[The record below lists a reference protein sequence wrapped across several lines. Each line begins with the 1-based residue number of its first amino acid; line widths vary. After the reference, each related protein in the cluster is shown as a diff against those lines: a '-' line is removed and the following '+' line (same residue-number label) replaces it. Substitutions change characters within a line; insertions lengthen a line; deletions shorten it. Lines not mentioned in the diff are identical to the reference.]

1 MRKLRRILPIVAA
14 VVLLLGVVSVVHAA
28 ATVSTVAITSNPG
41 TDNNYATGDTITVSL
56 TFSEAVTVTGTP
68 YVVLDIGEQPR
79 HAAYSGDGSST
90 AAQPFSYTVLTGDK
104 DTDGVSLQAN
114 SLTLNGGAILTTSDS
129 TAATLTHSA
138 MTFANHNVD
147 NDITLV
153 SNFGQTGA
161 TDHITISATQSATV
175 SFAALESD
183 VSTFYT
189 LKEIALDVQTA
200 SPTLDVT
207 INVTTTEANLGRQ
220 YDYVFSGSVANTGRQ
235 VFVIDDPYQLH
246 AGLKSSSLAGFTYEV
261 TITGSGDGT
270 VEIGATASSG
280 QDTGG
285 LAEWGI
291 ADPPPTTTIP
301 RFSLQGYEH
310 VNPFITHAEIMSE
323 PEDGM
328 SYKAGERI
336 EVLFIFNK
344 FLIGTFPATAD
355 LWFGTGAA
363 QRREA
368 SLVTHYPQNTFHHA
382 VYAYTVQS
390 GDADTDGILLGENPL
405 GRNADFALALE
416 PPTSGVAPHVPVD
429 LTLSATQL
437 GAGQLVDGSQERACV
452 EVACIQL
459 TVESVVETH
468 SHDSGFYLRSDG
480 HPFEYRGALSVNTFS
495 YKGTSSSFL
504 RVDVIEPDGE
514 LEYCA
519 RECVLISDPFLAVT
533 TFPDITSVA
542 DHLGFVDVDGAVFH
556 ISEADTGFSGTAFWW
571 TNPGF
576 TWSDGDI
583 VQIKLI
589 ENATAS
595 FDMASYTAN
604 EGDSF
609 DVTVTLSDSFE
620 NTRTLPV
627 VVTPNDSATEADYSV
642 SPQELVFAPG
652 ETEKT
657 FSVMLVDDTIDDDDE
672 TLTLSIDE
680 PHIKSGGTND
690 TATVNITD
698 NDDPEVAVQFGASAY
713 SVTEGGTV
721 EVTVTLDVDPERTV
735 TVPLTVTDQDGASP
749 ADYSGVPAGVT
760 FDSGEI
766 SKTLTFSATQ
776 DDVDDDGESVK
787 LTFGTPPPR
796 VSAGTVNESTVNI
809 RDDDDPQVSV
819 SFGATSYSV
828 AEGSSVTV
836 RVTLSADP
844 ARSVAIPI
852 TTMNEDGASN
862 ADYSG
867 VPANVIFASGETEQ
881 TITFS
886 ATQDDVDDD
895 GESVKLAFGTPPPRV
910 SAGTPG
916 ETTVTITDDDIP
928 SSVEVSFGSAAYT
941 VTEGG
946 TVDVTVILD
955 DDPEQTVTVPIGTI
969 NEGGASGSDYS
980 GVPATVTFSSGE
992 TEKTFT
998 VTATEDNLED
1008 GGERVKLSFV
1018 NLPPEA
1024 TLGMTSEATVTI
1036 INKAAQNSLTVAFQS
1051 VAYSV
1056 SEGNSVVV
1064 TVILSAAPGSEVAVP
1079 LTVTEQGG
1087 ASSEDYSGVPASVT
1101 FGPDERDQTFTV
1113 SATQDVVD
1121 DDEESVVIGFGTL
1134 SDGVSEG
1141 GVGNTTVDIRDDDD
1155 PAVVVSFGSATYTVT
1170 EGDTV
1175 DVTVTLDRDPE
1186 RTVTIPIVTMGQDGA
1201 SSIDYS
1207 GVPDSVTFN
1216 AGGPTEMTFTFTATQ
1231 DTVDDEGESVLLGF
1245 GSDLSGGVSAGTPD
1259 ETTVAITDDD
1269 PPEVSF
1275 GQSAYTVAEGGMVS
1289 VEVKL
1294 TSALGSAVTVPVTH
1308 TPQSATSS
1316 TDYSGVPANVM
1327 FSAGET
1333 SKAFTFTATQDTA
1346 DDDGES
1352 VLLAFGTLPATVQTG
1367 TTTQTTVNIT
1377 DDDDAPAG
1385 KVTLELTPATINE
1398 SGTGNASTVT
1408 ASVPSASSAATT
1420 VTVSVNPTDT
1430 TTLTGNTTLSI
1441 PAGDTNSTGVVT
1453 ITAVND
1459 DAYTGNRTV
1468 AVSGTAVN
1476 SVGITDPD
1484 DVTLT
1489 ITDDDVPAGCE
1500 SGDIWCGTVAYAD
1513 RFPSDAA
1520 GRKPLRWY
1528 HLDSDVLEF
1537 VHNKFRYKVYTSSL
1551 GANPGGGTYVMPPF
1565 HIPERSTARI
1575 GLGNLSAT
1583 DPMGHWEMPNQDY
1596 LDWTLYISTNQGGAT
1611 LEAKLPFNEAK
1622 FCCGHKWRWYGLD
1635 LYALNDAWAAGKEYQ
1650 LRIVEDPR
1658 ADRTPEVLGP
1668 PLYLEAL
1675 GVNRGSALVRWVR
1688 PQVRNDGAPPG
1699 VSYKVQWKAAAG
1711 EWGTPTVS
1719 EHVYV
1724 PLPGKEVLSW
1734 SIRGLTPGSAYDV
1747 RVIAVNEAGDSAPSN
1762 VLRVN
1767 TDQAFLT
1774 SQNQAANSPATGGP
1788 GITGRALAGETLT
1801 ATTSGIE
1808 DEDGLADAVFAYQW
1822 IRQDLATL
1830 NDTDI
1835 EGAISSTYT
1844 VTAADEGKAI
1854 QVRVTFTDDAGNP
1867 ESVTSDAM
1875 AVAVGLRLGSA
1886 TLDGATLTLTYNDT
1900 LDTFVTLP
1908 PAAFT
1913 VSVNGG
1919 FRSVNAV
1926 SVAGASLTLTLAS
1939 AAQAGDTVTV
1949 DYAKPNG
1956 PDFIRDTQGRV
1967 AASFSGRAVSNDT
1980 PPPALTA
1987 AIHGAPE
1994 SHDGQEDF
2002 TFELRF
2008 SEAPKTGFSDETLRD
2023 DAFRVTGGEVVGAR
2037 QLDPPGKV
2045 SWEISVSPASSGD
2058 VNVVLPVTEDCDAD
2072 GAICTDD
2079 GTMLSSP
2086 LEFTVSGPTSEQ
2098 ASQQRQ
2104 ESTAATGS
2112 PTISGTVQVGQTL
2125 AASTTGITDPDGT
2138 TNAAYSYQWIANDGT
2153 SDSDIADATAS
2164 AYTLVA
2170 GDAGKMIKV
2179 RVTFTDDAGNEEILT
2194 SAATA
2199 AVAAAVPGVPGI
2211 LSVSVNDTGKL
2222 DVSWDAPDSNG
2233 GSAVTGYKVQW
2244 KEAADSWD
2252 TPAEVSETTV
2262 TGTSHTVTGLTDGMG
2277 YTFRVFAVNSAGDSS
2292 ASDDASGTP
2301 RETTAPTVSSATVDG
2316 ATLTVTFS
2324 EGLTETPL
2332 PAVTTFTANVGD
2344 NRRGVD
2350 SVAISGSTVTL
2361 TLASAVTSTDAVSVV
2376 YTVPSDAA
2384 AARLKDLSDNPAGSF
2399 TGQAVTN
2406 NTAAAQ
2412 PLLTASIHD
2421 EPSSHDGQSEFT
2433 FELQFSEEPKSG
2445 FSYTTM
2451 RDHVFTVTGGSV
2463 TGARR
2468 LKSPSNVG
2476 WQINVVPD
2484 SNGDVTIVLPITE
2497 DCDAQGAICTGDGDG
2512 RPLSNRLEITVSGPT
2527 G

>member
-1 MRKLRRILPIVAA
+1 
-14 VVLLLGVVSVVHAA
+14 
-28 ATVSTVAITSNPG
+28 
-41 TDNNYATGDTITVSL
+41 
-56 TFSEAVTVTGTP
+56 
-68 YVVLDIGEQPR
+68 
-79 HAAYSGDGSST
+79 
-90 AAQPFSYTVLTGDK
+90 
-104 DTDGVSLQAN
+104 
-114 SLTLNGGAILTTSDS
+114 
-129 TAATLTHSA
+129 
-138 MTFANHNVD
+138 
-147 NDITLV
+147 
-153 SNFGQTGA
+153 
-161 TDHITISATQSATV
+161 
-175 SFAALESD
+175 
-183 VSTFYT
+183 
-189 LKEIALDVQTA
+189 
-200 SPTLDVT
+200 
-207 INVTTTEANLGRQ
+207 
-220 YDYVFSGSVANTGRQ
+220 
-235 VFVIDDPYQLH
+235 
-246 AGLKSSSLAGFTYEV
+246 
-261 TITGSGDGT
+261 
-270 VEIGATASSG
+270 
-280 QDTGG
+280 
-285 LAEWGI
+285 
-291 ADPPPTTTIP
+291 
-301 RFSLQGYEH
+301 
-310 VNPFITHAEIMSE
+310 
-323 PEDGM
+323 
-328 SYKAGERI
+328 
-336 EVLFIFNK
+336 
-344 FLIGTFPATAD
+344 
-355 LWFGTGAA
+355 
-363 QRREA
+363 
-368 SLVTHYPQNTFHHA
+368 
-382 VYAYTVQS
+382 
-390 GDADTDGILLGENPL
+390 
-405 GRNADFALALE
+405 
-416 PPTSGVAPHVPVD
+416 
-429 LTLSATQL
+429 
-437 GAGQLVDGSQERACV
+437 
-452 EVACIQL
+452 
-459 TVESVVETH
+459 
-468 SHDSGFYLRSDG
+468 
-480 HPFEYRGALSVNTFS
+480 
-495 YKGTSSSFL
+495 
-504 RVDVIEPDGE
+504 
-514 LEYCA
+514 
-519 RECVLISDPFLAVT
+519 
-533 TFPDITSVA
+533 
-542 DHLGFVDVDGAVFH
+542 
-556 ISEADTGFSGTAFWW
+556 
-571 TNPGF
+571 
-576 TWSDGDI
+576 
-583 VQIKLI
+583 
-589 ENATAS
+589 
-595 FDMASYTAN
+595 
-604 EGDSF
+604 
-609 DVTVTLSDSFE
+609 
-620 NTRTLPV
+620 
-627 VVTPNDSATEADYSV
+627 
-642 SPQELVFAPG
+642 
-652 ETEKT
+652 
-657 FSVMLVDDTIDDDDE
+657 
-672 TLTLSIDE
+672 
-680 PHIKSGGTND
+680 
-690 TATVNITD
+690 
-698 NDDPEVAVQFGASAY
+698 
-713 SVTEGGTV
+713 
-721 EVTVTLDVDPERTV
+721 
-735 TVPLTVTDQDGASP
+735 
-749 ADYSGVPAGVT
+749 
-760 FDSGEI
+760 
-766 SKTLTFSATQ
+766 
-776 DDVDDDGESVK
+776 
-787 LTFGTPPPR
+787 
-796 VSAGTVNESTVNI
+796 
-809 RDDDDPQVSV
+809 
-819 SFGATSYSV
+819 
-828 AEGSSVTV
+828 
-836 RVTLSADP
+836 
-844 ARSVAIPI
+844 
-852 TTMNEDGASN
+852 
-862 ADYSG
+862 
-867 VPANVIFASGETEQ
+867 
-881 TITFS
+881 
-886 ATQDDVDDD
+886 
-895 GESVKLAFGTPPPRV
+895 
-910 SAGTPG
+910 
-916 ETTVTITDDDIP
+916 
-928 SSVEVSFGSAAYT
+928 
-941 VTEGG
+941 
-946 TVDVTVILD
+946 
-955 DDPEQTVTVPIGTI
+955 
-969 NEGGASGSDYS
+969 
-980 GVPATVTFSSGE
+980 
-992 TEKTFT
+992 
-998 VTATEDNLED
+998 
-1008 GGERVKLSFV
+1008 
-1018 NLPPEA
+1018 
-1024 TLGMTSEATVTI
+1024 
-1036 INKAAQNSLTVAFQS
+1036 
-1051 VAYSV
+1051 
-1056 SEGNSVVV
+1056 
-1064 TVILSAAPGSEVAVP
+1064 
-1079 LTVTEQGG
+1079 
-1087 ASSEDYSGVPASVT
+1087 
-1101 FGPDERDQTFTV
+1101 
-1113 SATQDVVD
+1113 
-1121 DDEESVVIGFGTL
+1121 
-1134 SDGVSEG
+1134 
-1141 GVGNTTVDIRDDDD
+1141 
-1155 PAVVVSFGSATYTVT
+1155 
-1170 EGDTV
+1170 
-1175 DVTVTLDRDPE
+1175 
-1186 RTVTIPIVTMGQDGA
+1186 
-1201 SSIDYS
+1201 
-1207 GVPDSVTFN
+1207 
-1216 AGGPTEMTFTFTATQ
+1216 MTFTFTAVQ

-1245 GSDLSGGVSAGTPD
+1245 GSDLLGGVSAGTPD

-1316 TDYSGVPANVM
+1316 DDYSGVPANVM

-1333 SKAFTFTATQDTA
+1333 SKAFTFTATQDTV

-1352 VLLAFGTLPATVQTG
+1352 VLLTFGTLPATVQTG

-1500 SGDIWCGTVAYAD
+1500 SGDIWCATVEYTD

-1528 HLDSDVLEF
+1528 HVDHDDHDMLEF
-1537 VHNKFRYKVYTSSL
+1537 DHNELRYKVYTSSL

-1596 LDWTLYISTNQGGAT
+1596 LDWTLYISTNQDGAT

-1635 LYALNDAWAAGKEYQ
+1635 LYELNVAWAAGKEYQ

-1658 ADRTPEVLGP
+1658 ADRTSEVLGP

-1699 VSYKVQWKAAAG
+1699 VSYKVQWKTAAG
-1711 EWGTPTVS
+1711 MWDTPAVS

-1835 EGAISSTYT
+1835 EGARSSTYT

-1919 FRSVNAV
+1919 SRSVNAV
-1926 SVAGASLTLTLAS
+1926 SVESSSVTLTLAS

-2008 SEAPKTGFSDETLRD
+2008 SEAPKTGFSDETLRA

-2086 LEFTVSGPTSEQ
+2086 LEFTVSGPTSQQ

-2104 ESTAATGS
+2104 ENTAATGS

-2138 TNAAYSYQWIANDGT
+2138 TNASYSYQWIANDGT
-2153 SDSDIADATAS
+2153 SDSDIADATVS

-2179 RVTFTDDAGNEEILT
+2179 RVTFTDDAGNEETLT
-2194 SAATA
+2194 SVATV
-2199 AVAAAVPGVPGI
+2199 AVAPTVPGAPGI

-2244 KEAADSWD
+2244 KESSDSWD

-2262 TGTSHTVTGLTDGMG
+2262 TGTSHTVTGLTDGVG
-2277 YTFRVFAVNSAGDSS
+2277 YTFRVFAVNSAGDGS

-2332 PAVTTFTANVGD
+2332 PAVTTFTVNVGD

-2361 TLASAVTSTDAVSVV
+2361 TLASAATSTDAVTVG

-2384 AARLKDLSDNPAGSF
+2384 AARLKDLSDNPAESF

-2412 PLLTASIHD
+2412 PLLTARIHD

-2445 FSYTTM
+2445 FSYKTM
-2451 RDHVFTVTGGSV
+2451 RDHAFTVTGGSV
-2463 TGARR
+2463 DGARR
-2468 LKSPSNVG
+2468 LVSGSNIE
-2476 WQINVVPD
+2476 WQIKIRPT

-2497 DCDAQGAICTGDGDG
+2497 DCTADGAVCTGDG
-2512 RPLSNRLEITVSGPT
+2512 RPLSNRLEITVSGP
-2527 G
+2527 GG

>member
-1 MRKLRRILPIVAA
+1 M
-14 VVLLLGVVSVVHAA
+14 VLLLGVVSVVHAE
-28 ATVSTVAITSNPG
+28 ATIPG

-68 YVVLDIGEQPR
+68 YVVLDIGGQPR
-79 HAAYSGDGSST
+79 HAAYSGDGSSM
-90 AAQPFSYTVLTGDK
+90 AAQPFSYTVLPGDK

-129 TAATLTHSA
+129 TAVTLTHSA

-147 NDITLV
+147 NDITLL
-153 SNFGQTGA
+153 SNIDQTAA
-161 TDHITISATQSATV
+161 TDNITISATQSATV
-175 SFAALESD
+175 SFTAIETADSI
-183 VSTFYT
+183 VFVYN
-189 LKEIALDVQTA
+189 LKEIVLDVKIA

-207 INVTTTEANLGRQ
+207 INVSSTEITDKTGRT
-220 YDYVFSGSVANTGRQ
+220 DYVFSGPVANTGRQ
-235 VFVIDDPYQLH
+235 VFTIDDPHKLH
-246 AGLKSSSLAGFTYEV
+246 ARLDSGDLGSYTYEV
-261 TITGSGDGT
+261 TIAGSGDGT

-285 LAEWGI
+285 LAEWTI
-291 ADPPPTTTIP
+291 ADPPTNTTIP
-301 RFSLQGYEH
+301 RFSLQGHEH
-310 VNPFITHAEIMSE
+310 ANPFITHAEIISE

-336 EVLFIFNK
+336 EVLFVFSRQ
-344 FLIGTFPATAD
+344 LVGTFPATAD
-355 LWFGTGAA
+355 LWFGTGTA
-363 QRREA
+363 QRRGA
-368 SLVTHYPQNTFHHA
+368 SLVAEYPLGLYHNA
-382 VYAYTVQS
+382 VYAYTVES
-390 GDADTDGILLGENPL
+390 GDQDTDGILLGENPL
-405 GRNADFALALE
+405 GRNADFALALA
-416 PPTSGVAPHVPVD
+416 PPTFGVGAYVPVD

-452 EVACIQL
+452 DIACIEL
-459 TVESVVETH
+459 TVESGVGRE
-468 SHDSGFYLRSDG
+468 SSASGYDLRSVSS
-480 HPFEYRGALSVNTFS
+480 PFEYRGALSVNTFS
-495 YKGTSSSFL
+495 YKGISSSFL
-504 RVDVIEPDGE
+504 RVDIIEPVGE
-514 LEYCA
+514 FEYCGV
-519 RECVLISDPFLAVT
+519 ECVYISEPFLTVT
-533 TFPDITSVA
+533 TFPDITSVV
-542 DHLGFVDVDGAVFH
+542 DRLGFVEVDGAVFH

-576 TWSDGDI
+576 TWSDGQS

-609 DVTVTLSDSFE
+609 EVTVTLSDSFE

-627 VVTPNDSATEADYSV
+627 VVTPNGGATEADYSV
-642 SPQELVFAPG
+642 SPEELVFAIG
-652 ETEKT
+652 EIEKT
-657 FSVMLVDDTIDDDDE
+657 FRVTLVDDTIDDDDE

-698 NDDPEVAVQFGASAY
+698 NDD
-713 SVTEGGTV
+713 
-721 EVTVTLDVDPERTV
+721 
-735 TVPLTVTDQDGASP
+735 
-749 ADYSGVPAGVT
+749 
-760 FDSGEI
+760 
-766 SKTLTFSATQ
+766 
-776 DDVDDDGESVK
+776 
-787 LTFGTPPPR
+787 
-796 VSAGTVNESTVNI
+796 
-809 RDDDDPQVSV
+809 
-819 SFGATSYSV
+819 
-828 AEGSSVTV
+828 
-836 RVTLSADP
+836 
-844 ARSVAIPI
+844 
-852 TTMNEDGASN
+852 
-862 ADYSG
+862 
-867 VPANVIFASGETEQ
+867 
-881 TITFS
+881 
-886 ATQDDVDDD
+886 
-895 GESVKLAFGTPPPRV
+895 
-910 SAGTPG
+910 
-916 ETTVTITDDDIP
+916 
-928 SSVEVSFGSAAYT
+928 AA
-941 VTEGG
+941 
-946 TVDVTVILD
+946 
-955 DDPEQTVTVPIGTI
+955 
-969 NEGGASGSDYS
+969 A
-980 GVPATVTFSSGE
+980 
-992 TEKTFT
+992 
-998 VTATEDNLED
+998 
-1008 GGERVKLSFV
+1008 
-1018 NLPPEA
+1018 
-1024 TLGMTSEATVTI
+1024 
-1036 INKAAQNSLTVAFQS
+1036 
-1051 VAYSV
+1051 
-1056 SEGNSVVV
+1056 
-1064 TVILSAAPGSEVAVP
+1064 
-1079 LTVTEQGG
+1079 
-1087 ASSEDYSGVPASVT
+1087 
-1101 FGPDERDQTFTV
+1101 
-1113 SATQDVVD
+1113 
-1121 DDEESVVIGFGTL
+1121 
-1134 SDGVSEG
+1134 
-1141 GVGNTTVDIRDDDD
+1141 
-1155 PAVVVSFGSATYTVT
+1155 
-1170 EGDTV
+1170 
-1175 DVTVTLDRDPE
+1175 
-1186 RTVTIPIVTMGQDGA
+1186 
-1201 SSIDYS
+1201 
-1207 GVPDSVTFN
+1207 
-1216 AGGPTEMTFTFTATQ
+1216 
-1231 DTVDDEGESVLLGF
+1231 
-1245 GSDLSGGVSAGTPD
+1245 
-1259 ETTVAITDDD
+1259 
-1269 PPEVSF
+1269 
-1275 GQSAYTVAEGGMVS
+1275 
-1289 VEVKL
+1289 
-1294 TSALGSAVTVPVTH
+1294 
-1308 TPQSATSS
+1308 
-1316 TDYSGVPANVM
+1316 
-1327 FSAGET
+1327 
-1333 SKAFTFTATQDTA
+1333 
-1346 DDDGES
+1346 
-1352 VLLAFGTLPATVQTG
+1352 
-1367 TTTQTTVNIT
+1367 
-1377 DDDDAPAG
+1377 AG

-1408 ASVPSASSAATT
+1408 ASIPSASSAATT

-1430 TTLTGNTTLSI
+1430 TTLTGNTTLTI

-1459 DAYTGNRTV
+1459 DAYTGNRMV

-1500 SGDIWCGTVAYAD
+1500 SGDIWCATVEYTD

-1528 HLDSDVLEF
+1528 HVDSDVPEF
-1537 VHNKFRYKVYTSSL
+1537 AHNGFTYKVYTSSL

-1596 LDWTLYISTNQGGAT
+1596 LDWTLYISTNQDGAT

-1635 LYALNDAWAAGKEYQ
+1635 LYELNVAWAAGKEYQ

-1658 ADRTPEVLGP
+1658 ADRTSEVLGP

-1699 VSYKVQWKAAAG
+1699 VRYKVQWKAAAG
-1711 EWGTPTVS
+1711 EWGTPAVS

-1724 PLPGKEVLSW
+1724 PRPGREVLSW

-1762 VLRVN
+1762 VLRVD

-1835 EGAISSTYT
+1835 KGAISSTYT

-1919 FRSVNAV
+1919 SRSVNAV
-1926 SVAGASLTLTLAS
+1926 SVAGASVTLTLAS

-1994 SHDGQEDF
+1994 SYDGQEDF

-2008 SEAPKTGFSDETLRD
+2008 SEAPKTGFSDETLRA

-2086 LEFTVSGPTSEQ
+2086 LEFTVSGPTSQQ

-2104 ESTAATGS
+2104 ENTAATGS

-2138 TNAAYSYQWIANDGT
+2138 TNASYSYQWIANDGT
-2153 SDSDIADATAS
+2153 SDSDIADATVS

-2179 RVTFTDDAGNEEILT
+2179 RVTFTDDAGNEETLT
-2194 SAATA
+2194 SVATV
-2199 AVAAAVPGVPGI
+2199 AVAPTVPGAPGI

-2244 KEAADSWD
+2244 KESSDSWD

-2262 TGTSHTVTGLTDGMG
+2262 TGTSHTVTGLTDGVG

-2301 RETTAPTVSSATVDG
+2301 RETTAPTVSSATVEG
-2316 ATLTVTFS
+2316 ATLTLTFS

-2361 TLASAVTSTDAVSVV
+2361 TLASAATSTDAVTVG

-2384 AARLKDLSDNPAGSF
+2384 AARLKDLSDNPAESF

-2433 FELQFSEEPKSG
+2433 FELQFSEEPKED
-2445 FSYTTM
+2445 FSYKTL
-2451 RDHVFTVTGGSV
+2451 RDHAFTVTRGTVKGSKV
-2463 TGARR
+2463 DGARR
-2468 LKSPSNVG
+2468 LVSGSNIE
-2476 WQINVVPD
+2476 WQIKIRPT

-2497 DCDAQGAICTGDGDG
+2497 DCDAQGAICTGDG
-2512 RPLSNRLEITVSGPT
+2512 RPLSNRLEITVSGP
-2527 G
+2527 GG